1 VGRAIDHI
9 NALDEAGFVSLL
21 GPLYEHSPWAAERAF
36 AVGLFDDVEAVGAS
50 LRAAVDLAGDEE
62 KLQLIRAHPE
72 LAGEKLRAKAL
83 TESSMSEQASRGLD
97 QLGEEELQR
106 WTALNTAYRKRFG
119 FPFVICVRLHSRR
132 EIVAAMERRL
142 KRTEPEERAEAIRQI
157 HDIARLRLEDL
168 AAKVEA
174 QS

>member
-1 VGRAIDHI
+1 MGSAIEHI
-9 NALDEAGFVSLL
+9 RALDKEGFVALL

-36 AVGLFDDVEAVGAS
+36 AVGPFDDVEAVGAS
-50 LRAAVDLAGDEE
+50 LRAAVDMASEAE

-97 QLGEEELQR
+97 QLGQDELQR
-106 WTALNTAYRKRFG
+106 WTALNVAYREAFG
-119 FPFVICVRLHSRR
+119 FPFVICVRLHSKD

-142 KRTEPEERAEAIRQI
+142 RRTEGGERAEAIRQI
-157 HDIARLRLEDL
+157 HDIARLRLADL
-168 AAKVEA
+168 TARLENTD
-174 QS
+174 